1 MFKLINE
8 QGVWQ
13 DLLKRKYLNNQT
25 INQVQKKHG
34 DFYFWSGLMKVKN
47 TFLNLGSWT
56 VNNGEQVRF
65 WEDKWL
71 GNYSFKD
78 RYLSL
83 YSIVRRRNFSIA
95 YVMSTVPLNVSVRR
109 ALVGQRKVIY
119 SDGIF
124 IKMVNSMLVLCI

>member
-1 MFKLINE
+1 LFKLINE